1 MAKLTNPD
9 GTPAIKCQNADC
21 ENDKHCFRPKPT
33 GKAWKKPTGDCQY
46 CGESPV
52 DWERIRSR
60 DLTDIPAIRDELK
73 KEWIRNHFWDKPI
86 DAKSIEKLQQSN
98 RQQIRSDLRK
108 TLAACVGPP
117 QPFKD
122 GQRVPIDDE
131 KLEGQPFAYAQHAT
145 ASCCTKCAFYW
156 WGLERNTQYTD
167 EQIDFL
173 TDMCVGYL
181 EVRGVLP
188 EE

>member
-1 MAKLTNPD
+1 MEKLTNSD

-33 GKAWKKPTGDCQY
+33 GKAWKEPTGDCQY

-52 DWERIRSR
+52 DWERIRKR

-73 KEWIRNHFWDKPI
+73 KEWIRSHFWDKPI
-86 DAKSIEKLQQSN
+86 DAKSVTKLQRSN

-117 QPFKD
+117 HPFKD

-156 WGLERNTQYTD
+156 WGFERNTQYTD

-173 TDMCVGYL
+173 TDMCFGYL